1 MEKTKKIFYLL
12 NKKEKKNFFFVLFLI
27 LLMAF
32 FDTIGVVSILPFIAL
47 LSNPGLID
55 TNIFLSK
62 IYKFSFIF
70 GVQQIED
77 FFFFLGIFVFLLLIL
92 SLTIRSITVYFQYN
106 FVLMLEYSVSRRL
119 IEKYLHQPYSWFL
132 NRNSA
137 DLGKN
142 ILSEVDIVIK
152 GTMIPFITLIAQ
164 GMVALGLLT
173 MLFIFDPLLTLA
185 VGMIFASSYALIF
198 FFMKNVLKKLGIER
212 LNANEKR
219 FKTMTESF
227 GAIKETKFLGLEDIY
242 VERFSSPA
250 KTYAKN
256 ISIATVIG
264 QVPRNFIEGLAF
276 GGMIILI
283 LYLMLGGKNFMS
295 IIPLVA
301 LYAFAGYRLM
311 PALQQIYSS
320 FTTMKF
326 SDAGLNNLYRDLSTL
341 KIDEKNFI
349 SEEIKFTNSIRLEN
363 VDFSY
368 PESDNK
374 ILKKINVLINHNTK
388 VGFIGKTGSG
398 KTTTIDII
406 MGLLNPLNGKL
417 TVDDKTIKNSN
428 KRYWQKKI
436 GYVPQQIYL
445 RDATISENI
454 AFGINKDQ
462 INIEAV
468 VNASKIAN
476 LHEFVTNKLPNGYN
490 TVVGERGIRLS
501 GGQKQRI
508 GIARALYSNPSLVIF
523 DEATNALDNKTE
535 DDVMKA
541 IDRLG
546 NKKTIIVVAHRLST
560 VENCDQIYLFEN
572 GEIKKHG
579 KFKELELEKNSKI

>member
-1 MEKTKKIFYLL
+1 
-12 NKKEKKNFFFVLFLI
+12 
-27 LLMAF
+27 
-32 FDTIGVVSILPFIAL
+32 
-47 LSNPGLID
+47 
-55 TNIFLSK
+55 
-62 IYKFSFIF
+62 
-70 GVQQIED
+70 
-77 FFFFLGIFVFLLLIL
+77 
-92 SLTIRSITVYFQYN
+92 
-106 FVLMLEYSVSRRL
+106 
-119 IEKYLHQPYSWFL
+119 
-132 NRNSA
+132 
-137 DLGKN
+137 
-142 ILSEVDIVIK
+142 
-152 GTMIPFITLIAQ
+152 
-164 GMVALGLLT
+164 
-173 MLFIFDPLLTLA
+173 
-185 VGMIFASSYALIF
+185 
-198 FFMKNVLKKLGIER
+198 
-212 LNANEKR
+212 
-219 FKTMTESF
+219 MTESF
-227 GAIKETKFLGLEDIY
+227 GAIKETKFIGLEDIY

-388 VGFIGKTGSG
+388 VGFIGTTGSG
-398 KTTTIDII
+398 KTTTIDVI

-417 TVDDKTIKNSN
+417 TVDDKTITNSN

-462 INIEAV
+462 INTEAV

-501 GGQKQRI
+501 GGEKQRI
-508 GIARALYSNPSLVIF
+508 GIARALYSNPSLVIRTSLIASRF
-523 DEATNALDNKTE
+523 GIH
-535 DDVMKA
+535 A
-541 IDRLG
+541 II
-546 NKKTIIVVAHRLST
+546 KFSS
-560 VENCDQIYLFEN
+560 NCDGTSFRL
-572 GEIKKHG
+572 
-579 KFKELELEKNSKI
+579 